1 VANLLLNGIR
11 HNLAADGWL
20 EVRTETEADRAVT
33 FAVSNSGPTVSPEL
47 LGRLTEPF
55 VRGVGRVGTR
65 VGGTGGPP
73 VGSGLGLALVARV
86 AEVHGAA
93 LQIRARPTG
102 GLDVTVR
109 FPGPAATGSA
119 AR

>member
-1 VANLLLNGIR
+1 
-11 HNLAADGWL
+11 
-20 EVRTETEADRAVT
+20 VRTETQTDGSVT

-47 LGRLTEPF
+47 RDRLTEPF

-65 VGGTGGPP
+65 AGGPGMTP

-86 AEVHGAA
+86 AEVHGAH
-93 LQIRARPTG
+93 LGIVARPAG

-109 FPGPAATGSA
+109 FPGPPGSA
-119 AR
+119 